1 MLLGLIAIMFIS
13 FGSLGL
19 WCFSMMTP
27 GGAEKHAMAESRT
40 CKALATQ
47 LETAVKRDGFLSDAT
62 RLIHEV
68 TSYDRQGLDNFLQ
81 QLNADERTKDG
92 GATDTISI
100 QKAQAKGG
108 AGQTV
113 SA

>member
-1 MLLGLIAIMFIS
+1 LGLIVIMMIS
-13 FGSLGL
+13 FGSLVL

-27 GGAEKHAMAESRT
+27 GGAEKHAMAESKD

-47 LETAVKRDGFLSDAT
+47 LETAAKSEHFLSDAT
-62 RLIHEV
+62 RLINEV
-68 TSYDRQGLDNFLQ
+68 TSYDRSGLANFLQ

-92 GATDTISI
+92 GATDTIMI
-100 QKAQAKGG
+100 QKAKAGG
-108 AGQTV
+108 APTQTV